1 MRTYIGAL
9 LIVIILAAIGFGV
22 IGVLGAAANLPPTI
36 QAATHGTSGGYQH
49 VSLTLQTYPNDPY
62 QDTDFINAHI
72 KGQTL
77 NGEPYPQQI
86 GDDANWV
93 KYWPTTDLVVPRHA
107 IVTITLQNYD
117 GATPLLNP
125 YYAIPRG
132 VTDDTGAVTPSITVD
147 GHAVTSVDSAI
158 VSHTFTIH
166 SIPQTG
172 QDWLFVSVPVTGVPD
187 DAKTDSFGMPLQ
199 PVVTVFS
206 FVTPD
211 RPGYYIWQCFDPCGS
226 GFNGF
231 GGPMSTKG
239 YMSGTLTVQ

>member
-1 MRTYIGAL
+1 MRRYIGAL
-9 LIVIILAAIGFGV
+9 LTVIILAAIGFGV
-22 IGVLGAAANLPPTI
+22 INFLGAAANLPPTI
-36 QAATHGTSGGYQH
+36 QAASQGASGGYQH

-62 QDTDFINAHI
+62 QDDDFINAHV

-86 GDDANWV
+86 GDNANWV

-107 IVTITLQNYD
+107 IVTVTIQNYD

-132 VTDDTGAVTPSITVD
+132 VTDDLGAPTSTVTVD
-147 GHAVTSVDSAI
+147 GQAVKSVDPQN

-172 QDWLFVSVPVTGVPD
+172 QGWLFVSVPITAAPD
-187 DAKTDSFGMPLQ
+187 DAKTDAFGMPLQ